1 MRRRIPLSRRSHI
14 IGFQPLATGTAEHE
28 SALER
33 DFVTLAS
40 FRDPNAHF
48 LSQPVT
54 ISFRD
59 GASSRRYTP
68 DFMVRW
74 SDLSKEVVE
83 IKYRSDLLANREQLE
98 PAFAAMRAWVVA
110 HDATFSVVTEDH
122 IRGPALE
129 NAKRLL
135 PLRSTPLD
143 TAVARVTL
151 NAVSALEAPTIGAVI
166 SAIPMQRP
174 AALAILWQ
182 LIARGL
188 LRVDVSA
195 PITPDTPILSP

>member
-1 MRRRIPLSRRSHI
+1 M
-14 IGFQPLATGTAEHE
+14 
-28 SALER
+28 
-33 DFVTLAS
+33 TLAS

>member
-1 MRRRIPLSRRSHI
+1 LSRRSHI
-14 IGFQPLATGTAEHE
+14 IGFQPLASGTAEHE

-40 FRDPNAHF
+40 FLDPNAGI
-48 LSQPVT
+48 LAQPVT

-59 GASSRRYTP
+59 GTKSRRYTP
-68 DFMVRW
+68 DFLVHY
-74 SDLSKEVVE
+74 SNLTKAFIEV
-83 IKYRSDLLANREQLE
+83 KYRSDMLANRERLE
-98 PAFAAMRAWVVA
+98 PAFTAMRAWAVA
-110 HDATFSVVTEDH
+110 RDATFSVMTDDR
-122 IRGPALE
+122 IRGPTLE

-135 PLRSTPLD
+135 PLRSAPLD
-143 TAVARVTL
+143 PALARVTL
-151 NAVSALEAPTIGAVI
+151 ETVSRLEAPTISDTI

-174 AALAILWQ
+174 AALAVLWQ

-195 PITPDTPILSP
+195 PIIPDTPVFLP